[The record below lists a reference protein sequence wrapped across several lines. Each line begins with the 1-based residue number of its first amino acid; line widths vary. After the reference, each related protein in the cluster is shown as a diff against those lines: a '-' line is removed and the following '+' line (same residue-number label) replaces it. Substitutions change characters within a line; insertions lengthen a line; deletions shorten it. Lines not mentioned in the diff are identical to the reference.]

1 MTDTQPDWRKSRIPE
16 REPLDQHLV
25 DRDKLFIAPADPLA
39 KAALGDIYR
48 ERSTIMRGLA
58 EWLCSIQWPVDL
70 PPSPGL
76 RVADP
81 AQIAQWQEQITEP
94 IPAKLYEN
102 VFWGLTTDDLF
113 QDRQYAGTLI
123 GFTTEG
129 SQVDL
134 RGKQGANQQTSLV
147 RVLVESAPLI
157 AAEAAATRLWGLFL
171 GRIGFTFS
179 SGLIDSRT
187 GARLP
192 VQQPDFAVQDAKPI
206 DEPQLIGTT
215 DTHRAQFSFRLQT
228 KYTRFL

>member
-25 DRDKLFIAPADPLA
+25 DRDKRFIPLVDPLA
-39 KAALGDIYR
+39 SVVASETYR
-48 ERSTIMRGLA
+48 ERRTIMQGLA
-58 EWLCSIQWPVDL
+58 EWLCALRWAVDV
-70 PPSPGL
+70 PPSDGQRISAPEL
-76 RVADP
+76 IPQWWD
-81 AQIAQWQEQITEP
+81 QISAP

-113 QDRQYAGTLI
+113 QDRQYQGTLI

-134 RGKQGANQQTSLV
+134 RARQGANQQTSLV

-157 AAEAAATRLWGLFL
+157 AAEGAAMRLWGLFL
-171 GRIGFTFS
+171 GRIGFTVS
-179 SGLIDSRT
+179 SGLIDTRT

-192 VQQPDFAVQDAKPI
+192 VQQADFAVQDVKPI

-215 DTHRAQFSFRLQT
+215 DTQRAQFSFRLQT

>member
-25 DRDKLFIAPADPLA
+25 DRDQRFIPLADPCA
-39 KAALGDIYR
+39 GVVGAETYR
-48 ERSTIMRGLA
+48 ERRTIMQGLA
-58 EWLCSIQWPVDL
+58 EWLCHLRWPVDV
-70 PPSPGL
+70 PPSDGMRISAPSEIPQWW
-76 RVADP
+76 D
-81 AQIAQWQEQITEP
+81 QISAP

-134 RGKQGANQQTSLV
+134 RGRQGANQQTSLV
-147 RVLVESAPLI
+147 RVLVESAPLV
-157 AAEAAATRLWGLFL
+157 AAEAAAMRLWGLFL
-171 GRIGFTFS
+171 GRIGFTVV
-179 SGLIDSRT
+179 SGLIDTRT

-192 VQQPDFAVQDAKPI
+192 VQQPDFAVQDVKPI
-206 DEPQLIGTT
+206 DEPQVIGATET
-215 DTHRAQFSFRLQT
+215 SRVQFSFRLQT